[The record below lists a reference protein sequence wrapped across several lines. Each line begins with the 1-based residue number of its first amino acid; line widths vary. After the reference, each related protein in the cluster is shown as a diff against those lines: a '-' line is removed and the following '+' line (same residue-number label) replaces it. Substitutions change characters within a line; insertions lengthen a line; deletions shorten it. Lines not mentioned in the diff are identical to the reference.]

1 MEVDLIKFLT
11 NGDFGVLT
19 IGVSKEKVIDEIG
32 NPNDESI
39 ESSSNKIYKYG
50 NVEITFGINDE
61 IASIY
66 IENENTDTDNRIK
79 VNNYEKMKSIE
90 LFTLKEMLKFYKV
103 KINREIFI
111 NKEKKEGLLKLSNY
125 VMVSFRENV
134 VTSFSICDPSRFS
147 F

>member
-66 IENENTDTDNRIK
+66 IENENTDTDNR
-79 VNNYEKMKSIE
+79 
-90 LFTLKEMLKFYKV
+90 
-103 KINREIFI
+103 
-111 NKEKKEGLLKLSNY
+111 
-125 VMVSFRENV
+125 
-134 VTSFSICDPSRFS
+134 
-147 F
+147 